1 MEKKKNSMTIVIA
14 LLCAL
19 LVVMVVAIV
28 FLLRRPA
35 QGEPPAASGPKIGYA
50 TEGVTAVEDPEALQK
65 AVDEMMETPPNAM
78 TLEYR
83 NDATSTDGENF
94 ECYIANA
101 VENDY
106 DMFIAIYGDNEM
118 SDELFVSQLLRP
130 GSAFETLKLNH
141 SLEEGTHRV
150 NVAFTQV
157 EEDLET
163 IHAQLV
169 VTMDFHV
176 Q

>member
-1 MEKKKNSMTIVIA
+1 MRHKLSRA
-14 LLCAL
+14 LAL
-19 LVVMVVAIV
+19 AAAAV
-28 FLLRRPA
+28 LLFTACSR
-35 QGEPPAASGPKIGYA
+35 QAAEDESSGGPKIGYA
-50 TEGVTAVEDPEALQK
+50 MEGVTTVEDPDALQK
-65 AVDEMMETPPNAM
+65 AVDEANEKAKAGGMM
-78 TLEYR
+78 TLEYK

-106 DMFIAIYGDNEM
+106 DMFIAIYGDNELT
-118 SDELFVSQLLRP
+118 DELFVSQLLRP
-130 GSAFETLKLNH
+130 GSAFETVKLNH
-141 SLEEGTHRV
+141 ALEEGTHRV

-163 IHAQLV
+163 IHAQLM